1 MNRRD
6 ALSALALATLG
17 GISLAAGAQAIWIEC
32 SSRRTF
38 DRAELVAWLT
48 SQDLALA
55 PRAFKLR
62 LARQFE
68 QDFAAGHDW
77 NQELSRIDEQRLER
91 LTNNYTELSQ
101 TWFLEKVDRYFALQE
116 PERAEYLDGQID
128 AISRW
133 PLFEQGEFQSSKT
146 LWNIDLNRH
155 LPRLQARFTHL
166 RPDQQ
171 QRIQQFVG
179 AVYLRWLARGFRQ
192 IIPLAPGDR

>member
-6 ALSALALATLG
+6 ALSALALVTLG
-17 GISLAAGAQAIWIEC
+17 GISLAAGAQAIWIEF

-48 SQDLALA
+48 ERDLALV
-55 PRAFKLR
+55 PRAVRLR

-77 NQELSRIDEQRLER
+77 KLELSQLDDQRRER
-91 LTNNYTELSQ
+91 LANNYTELSQ
-101 TWFLEKVDRYFALQE
+101 AWLLDKVDRYFAFQE
-116 PERAEYLDGQID
+116 PERTEYLDSQID

-133 PLFEQGEFQSSKT
+133 PIFEQGKFQRGKS
-146 LWNIDLNRH
+146 LRNVDLSRH
-155 LPRLQARFTHL
+155 LPRLQARFTRL
-166 RPDQQ
+166 RPDE
-171 QRIQQFVG
+171 QRRLQQFVG

-192 IIPLAPGDR
+192 LIPLSPGES

>member
-6 ALSALALATLG
+6 ALSALALVALG

-48 SQDLALA
+48 ERDLASV
-55 PRAFKLR
+55 PRAVKLR

-77 NQELSRIDEQRLER
+77 KL
-91 LTNNYTELSQ
+91 ELSQ
-101 TWFLEKVDRYFALQE
+101 LDDARRERLVNNYAELSQAWFLDKVDRYFALQE
-116 PERAEYLDGQID
+116 PARTEYLDSQID

-133 PLFEQGEFQSSKT
+133 PVFDQGEFQRGPLLRSA
-146 LWNIDLNRH
+146 DLSRQ
-155 LPRLQARFTHL
+155 LPRLQARFTTL
-166 RPDQQ
+166 RPDEQ
-171 QRIQQFVG
+171 QRVQQFVG

-192 IIPLAPGDR
+192 LIPLSPGES